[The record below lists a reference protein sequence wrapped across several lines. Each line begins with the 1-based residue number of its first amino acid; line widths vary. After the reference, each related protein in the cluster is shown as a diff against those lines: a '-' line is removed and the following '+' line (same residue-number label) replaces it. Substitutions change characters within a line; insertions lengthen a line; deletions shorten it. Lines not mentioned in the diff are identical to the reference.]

1 MVEDDKDNGEKV
13 QDPGALY
20 HVPPKKE
27 IRFYSSVQGQ
37 EEELLDYWATLTPV
51 QRLAH
56 LHELIIA
63 SYGLTE
69 ETLQNHKPSK
79 TIKFH

>member
-1 MVEDDKDNGEKV
+1 MVEDNKDNEKKV
-13 QDPGALY
+13 HDPGASY
-20 HVPPKKE
+20 HVPPKRE
-27 IRFYSSVQGQ
+27 IRFFSSVQGQ

-63 SYGLTE
+63 SYGLTQE
-69 ETLQNHKPSK
+69 GLQNHKPSK